1 MQSLVRYLAPLTIC
15 TVVLVVFGTA
25 SAQEPKQVKPEPI
38 GEDSP
43 MRIFKGIENAWKNAD
58 SEKLSGYA
66 GESRIYLK
74 VEGMEKDPGYFSK
87 SQFYYL
93 FKKMFVNNRQ
103 TKFEFVRYHNIDRSD
118 RKVFGIAYRNYKN
131 SRSGKL
137 FQDKVYVT
145 LKKEGTR
152 WVVAEI
158 KTTS

>member
-1 MQSLVRYLAPLTIC
+1 MQSLSKCLAPLTIC
-15 TVVLVVFGTA
+15 TIMLVVFGTA
-25 SAQEPKQVKPEPI
+25 SAQEPKQVKPEPVD
-38 GEDSP
+38 EDSP
-43 MRIFKGIENAWKNAD
+43 MRIFKGIETAWKSAD

-74 VEGMEKDPGYFSK
+74 VEGMDKDPGFFSK
-87 SQFYYL
+87 SQVYYL
-93 FKKMFVNNRQ
+93 FKTMFANYRQ
-103 TKFEFVRYHNIDRSD
+103 TKFEFVRYHNVDRSD
-118 RKVFGIAYRNYKN
+118 RKVFGIAHRNYKN

-145 LKKEGTR
+145 LKKEGKR